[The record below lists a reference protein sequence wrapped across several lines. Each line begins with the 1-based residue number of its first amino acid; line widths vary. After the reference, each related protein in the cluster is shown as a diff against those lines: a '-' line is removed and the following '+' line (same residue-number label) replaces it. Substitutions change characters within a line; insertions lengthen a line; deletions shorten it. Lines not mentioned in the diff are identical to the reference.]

1 MAIKIDPDVRQ
12 PETRTSPRRSGGW
25 FRKLQQRIRLA
36 LSGSDDELVLENKT
50 GISWRVY
57 HDYHWL
63 GTIDPGEHQTFKLE
77 KRGTLNV
84 RPSVDGDDIE
94 YLVLPLDIRIHRVRI
109 YQRRLAQDVEVY
121 DMRAA

>member
-1 MAIKIDPDVRQ
+1 MAIKIDPHVKRPQ
-12 PETRTSPRRSGGW
+12 TETAPRRSGGW
-25 FRKLQQRIRLA
+25 WRALQRRVRLA
-36 LSGSDDELVLENKT
+36 LSGSDDELVVENKT
-50 GISWRVY
+50 AISWRVY

-63 GTIDPGEHQTFKLE
+63 GTIDPGEVQTFKLE

-94 YLVLPLDIRIHRVRI
+94 YLVLPLDVRVHRVRI
-109 YQRRLAQDVEVY
+109 YQRRLGQDVEVY